1 MSMHRTYVFCFI
13 RLILMNNR
21 GLKRQRNS
29 GRWSLQISLLP
40 DFART
45 LKSRWLVLR
54 PGSFDQMLTR
64 ARFEEAKLRDLSN
77 NETRPLSKSLSVPG
91 SRAVTEEPGS
101 TSVSS
106 KQQKVT
112 TPRFNVGGQRTS
124 GRCFNCGSPMHLIRR
139 YPYITRP
146 RATETSG
153 PGIAGQLTNRG
164 CVSSVIPSGIPSDN
178 HQKIMDHK
186 KEMELAD
193 REEQSKGDLEL
204 EKEKEI
210 TQGESG
216 ENSIEDDIHK
226 LFVTMHGVTSID
238 PVDNV

>member
-1 MSMHRTYVFCFI
+1 MLVDKE
-13 RLILMNNR
+13 RL
-21 GLKRQRNS
+21 
-29 GRWSLQISLLP
+29 
-40 DFART
+40 
-45 LKSRWLVLR
+45 V
-54 PGSFDQMLTR
+54 
-64 ARFEEAKLRDLSN
+64 E
-77 NETRPLSKSLSVPG
+77 
-91 SRAVTEEPGS
+91 
-101 TSVSS
+101 
-106 KQQKVT
+106 
-112 TPRFNVGGQRTS
+112 
-124 GRCFNCGSPMHLIRR
+124 CGSPTYLIRR

-153 PGIAGQLTNRG
+153 ARIAGQPTNRG
-164 CVSSVIPSGIPSDN
+164 CVSSITPSGIPSDN
-178 HQKIMDHK
+178 HQKITDHK

-238 PVDNV
+238 PVGCRQCEVGSCFNFNS